1 MIKIAQKTYQLSKQP
16 KSSDVVTL
24 FSCPDKFIKA
34 FTPDLPKFIRLQKI
48 AVEPTS
54 VNAAFTSL
62 VPIELDA
69 KIDSTVGSRSGEVE
83 CQINFNFR
91 GGSRAKDRIFL
102 NIRTLRMTLVF
113 SARKNQLSV
122 VLQYTKGEKPSPA
135 LLHYKALAVLTRQAR
150 PLAQAVNHHLP

>member
-1 MIKIAQKTYQLSKQP
+1 M
-16 KSSDVVTL
+16 
-24 FSCPDKFIKA
+24 
-34 FTPDLPKFIRLQKI
+34 
-48 AVEPTS
+48 
-54 VNAAFTSL
+54 

>member
-54 VNAAFTSL
+54 VKAAFTSL

-122 VLQYTKGEKPSPA
+122 VL
-135 LLHYKALAVLTRQAR
+135 
-150 PLAQAVNHHLP
+150 